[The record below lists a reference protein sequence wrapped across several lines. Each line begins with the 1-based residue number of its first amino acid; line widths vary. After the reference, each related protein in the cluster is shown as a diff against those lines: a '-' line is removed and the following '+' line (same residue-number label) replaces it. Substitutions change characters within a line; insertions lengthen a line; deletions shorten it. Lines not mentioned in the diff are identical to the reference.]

1 MIDNDILLAQL
12 EEIANLLRD
21 VRSELQEANLH
32 LRDIESKTT

>member
-21 VRSELQEANLH
+21 VRAELQEANLH
-32 LRDIESKTT
+32 LRDIESNTT

>member
-21 VRSELQEANLH
+21 ILSELQEANSH
-32 LRDIESKTT
+32 LISIESNTV